1 MTFDPTPAATDAKRG
16 GFFERVALYWD
27 WFQFAWSEWVVNYDF
42 THQTL
47 LAQNLQKSSRD
58 LGERARQYYLVKQQ
72 QAMRLLI
79 AVDRRIEASPY
90 FLPSI
95 LIILVGLLVYLRGR
109 WVIAYAVARLSLRA
123 RRGGNVTSSLAALEY
138 REMLRLL
145 EKRGWKK
152 AASQTALEFAAAI
165 PSPELAAPVAQFTEL
180 YQSAR
185 FGDHPAPVREMS
197 VLLRAIREGLRS
209 RKPATR

>member
-1 MTFDPTPAATDAKRG
+1 
-16 GFFERVALYWD
+16 
-27 WFQFAWSEWVVNYDF
+27 
-42 THQTL
+42 
-47 LAQNLQKSSRD
+47 
-58 LGERARQYYLVKQQ
+58 
-72 QAMRLLI
+72 
-79 AVDRRIEASPY
+79 
-90 FLPSI
+90 
-95 LIILVGLLVYLRGR
+95 
-109 WVIAYAVARLSLRA
+109 VARLSLRA
-123 RRGGNVTSSLAALEY
+123 RRGGNLTSSLAALEY

-197 VLLRAIREGLRS
+197 ALLRAIREGLRS
-209 RKPATR
+209 RKPTPQ